1 MVRAAGQGHGRND
14 AATTD
19 PQLRARCSSYAHDT
33 MSVTRDSGCSS
44 TRMFSSLLG
53 SRTPRAGVFSI
64 RIFSLLRGLW
74 MFVLVRVAGVRG
86 QDSRFLDADR
96 CEKGRPRRAEKQ
108 RKRRLDVSTCFIFL
122 RGCRA
127 RSHAR
132 LFGRFDAEV
141 WSAR

>member
-1 MVRAAGQGHGRND
+1 
-14 AATTD
+14 
-19 PQLRARCSSYAHDT
+19 
-33 MSVTRDSGCSS
+33 
-44 TRMFSSLLG
+44 
-53 SRTPRAGVFSI
+53 
-64 RIFSLLRGLW
+64 

-96 CEKGRPRRAEKQ
+96 CEKRRPRRAEKQ

-122 RGCRA
+122 RGCCA

-132 LFGRFDAEV
+132 LFGHSDAEV